1 MDTIYAKE
9 LVIKAGLELV
19 NSGLISRTWGNVSC
33 RLDDHYF
40 VVTPSGMDYKK
51 LTHEEIV
58 QVKIDDESY
67 SGKIKPSS
75 EKSMHASV
83 YRLFPNIN
91 FVIHTHQMYA
101 SILSAVGLDSIDLGT
116 EYKKL
121 GKKIICAK
129 YALSG
134 TKAISN
140 YAIEALQQSK
150 GNAILLRNHGAL
162 CVGEDYVDAFRTVY
176 QLEEAC
182 ENFLLDKKT
191 ESGEEK
197 FEIKIIDDSEILQSL
212 YPYDGCFLF
221 NKSPEVIRFSQTEKE
236 LRPFLDDFAQI
247 VGPKAVT
254 VDKDINQIVKALKS
268 SPAVFIK
275 NIGALCW
282 GKDKDEALAVNMITE
297 KNCKSFFAAKLFGKP
312 KPINPI
318 ECRYMRVNYV
328 KRYSKLAET

>member
-19 NSGLISRTWGNVSC
+19 NSGLIARTWGNVSC
-33 RLDDHYF
+33 RLDDRYF

-51 LTHEEIV
+51 LTHEQIV
-58 QVKIDDESY
+58 EVKIDDESY
-67 SGKIKPSS
+67 EGKIKPSS
-75 EKSMHASV
+75 EKSMHASI
-83 YRLFPNIN
+83 YRLFPNVN
-91 FVIHTHQMYA
+91 FIIHTHQMNA
-101 SILSAVGLDSIDLGT
+101 SILSAVGLDTIDLGT

-121 GKKIICAK
+121 GNKIICAK
-129 YALSG
+129 YALPG

-140 YAIEALQQSK
+140 YAIEALKKSA
-150 GNAILLRNHGAL
+150 GNAILLKNHGAL

-182 ENFLLDKKT
+182 ENFLLDKKI
-191 ESGEEK
+191 EIGEELV
-197 FEIKIIDDSEILQSL
+197 EIRIINDSKILQSL
-212 YPYDGCFLF
+212 QSLAGCFLF

-247 VGPKAVT
+247 VGPKAIT
-254 VDKDINQIVKALKS
+254 VDNDINLIKKALKNA
-268 SPAVFIK
+268 PAVFIK
-275 NIGALCW
+275 NMGALCW
-282 GKDKDEALAVNMITE
+282 GKSKDDALAVNMITE
-297 KNCKSFFAAKLFGKP
+297 KNCKAFFAAKLFGNP

-318 ECRYMRVNYV
+318 ECKFMRLNYV